1 MLSAVSKRICWRVLG
16 RSPLHTRAAVAASG
30 RCSRITGTISWVT
43 AGRGSRTSPDRL
55 PAMTLGPVSTAVGRS
70 AVAAKARFICSECR
84 SGGSPNSKRESTVR
98 RIRVHA
104 S

>member
-1 MLSAVSKRICWRVLG
+1 MIRNLT
-16 RSPLHTRAAVAASG
+16 TRAAVAASG
-30 RCSRITGTISWVT
+30 RCSMITRTISWVT
-43 AGRGSRTSPDRL
+43 ADRGSLISLGRL

-84 SGGSPNSKRESTVR
+84 SGGSLNSNRGSAVR
-98 RIRVHA
+98 RTWVQA